1 MYSTFKR
8 SILKISREVKT
19 AILIL
24 GCFAIFIFG
33 FNYLKGASLFD
44 NSKVVS
50 SLYQDVEGLV
60 IGANVTI
67 NGLNVGKV
75 RSIDFDENYD
85 KIKVTFSLRND
96 LNFSNQSTAQLYEAG
111 LIGGKAIAIL
121 PNYDQGSEVKTGDVL
136 PSEIK
141 PGLTELVNQQIAPLQ
156 DKIEGLLSSADSLF
170 AGVSNVMNFQTQ
182 ANLKL
187 ALEGLA
193 ESVNNVAELTENMN
207 RVVLQNEKN
216 FKGTMNNLEDTS
228 KNLSQLTDSL
238 NQMPLGS
245 TIENFEQT
253 SADLK
258 MIISRLNSGEGSAGK
273 LLNDDNLYNKLLGS
287 SAALEALLNDLK
299 ANPKNYVHFS
309 IFGRKANTT
318 RPKE

>member
-1 MYSTFKR
+1 MPK
-8 SILKISREVKT
+8 
-19 AILIL
+19 
-24 GCFAIFIFG
+24 
-33 FNYLKGASLFD
+33 
-44 NSKVVS
+44 
-50 SLYQDVEGLV
+50 
-60 IGANVTI
+60 
-67 NGLNVGKV
+67 
-75 RSIDFDENYD
+75 
-85 KIKVTFSLRND
+85 
-96 LNFSNQSTAQLYEAG
+96 
-111 LIGGKAIAIL
+111 
-121 PNYDQGSEVKTGDVL
+121 YDQGSEVKTGDVL

-156 DKIEGLLSSADSLF
+156 DKIEGLLTSADSLF
-170 AGVSNVMNFQTQ
+170 AGVSNVMNYQTQ
-182 ANLKL
+182 TNLKL

-207 RVVLQNEKN
+207 RVVVQNEKN

-238 NQMPLGS
+238 NQMPLGA

-299 ANPKNYVHFS
+299 ANPKNYVPFS

>member
-1 MYSTFKR
+1 M
-8 SILKISREVKT
+8 KISREVKT

-24 GCFAIFIFG
+24 GCVAIFIFG
-33 FNYLKGASLFD
+33 FNYLKGASLLD

-50 SLYQDVEGLV
+50 SIYQDVEGLV

-75 RSIDFDENYD
+75 RNIDFDENYD
-85 KIKVTFSLRND
+85 KIKVTFSLRSD

-121 PNYDQGSEVKTGDVL
+121 PKYNQGSEVKTGDVL

-156 DKIEGLLSSADSLF
+156 DKIEGLLTSADSLF
-170 AGVSNVMNFQTQ
+170 AGVSNVMNYQTQ
-182 ANLKL
+182 TNLKL

-207 RVVLQNEKN
+207 RVVVQNEKK

-238 NQMPLGS
+238 NQMPLGA

>member
-1 MYSTFKR
+1 M
-8 SILKISREVKT
+8 KISREVKT

-24 GCFAIFIFG
+24 GCVAIFIFG
-33 FNYLKGASLFD
+33 FNYLKGASLLD

-50 SLYQDVEGLV
+50 SIYQDVEGLV

-75 RSIDFDENYD
+75 RNIDFDENYD
-85 KIKVTFSLRND
+85 KIKVTFSLRSD

-121 PNYDQGSEVKTGDVL
+121 PKYNQGSEVKTGDVL

-156 DKIEGLLSSADSLF
+156 DKIEGLLTSADSLF
-170 AGVSNVMNFQTQ
+170 AGVSNVMNYQTQ
-182 ANLKL
+182 TNLKL

-207 RVVLQNEKN
+207 RVVVQNEKK

-238 NQMPLGS
+238 NQMPLGA

-258 MIISRLNSGEGSAGK
+258 IIISRLNSGEGSAGK

>member
-24 GCFAIFIFG
+24 GCVAIFIFG

-121 PNYDQGSEVKTGDVL
+121 PTYDQGSEVKTGDVL